1 MHTADKYK
9 KIFAQK
15 LVDTVD
21 FDKAFNKAV
30 WIAYNDG
37 LLDGLSDV
45 RIDKTCV
52 IAEVEK
58 ILDLPKQSNGTQLT
72 LNL

>member
-1 MHTADKYK
+1 MHTADRYK
-9 KIFAQK
+9 EIFAEK
-15 LVDTVD
+15 LTATAD

-45 RIDKTCV
+45 RVDKTRV

-58 ILDLPKQSNGTQLT
+58 VLR
-72 LNL
+72 